1 MNVKE
6 LTMLD
11 NSLKI
16 SDKKDDLLEH
26 QQQLA
31 AEAPAGNEGING
43 QTGSENR
50 SLANPASNNIDNS
63 SNI

>member
-1 MNVKE
+1 
-6 LTMLD
+6 
-11 NSLKI
+11 
-16 SDKKDDLLEH
+16 LLEH

-31 AEAPAGNEGING
+31 AEAAAAGNEGING